1 MRGRRPIPPEVHKL
15 RGTFEPS
22 RHAGRGSP
30 AYAEGELRTAPP
42 GLSPAQRR
50 LWHYAIRHA
59 PAGVLRLIDKDM
71 LLLWVVTKDRYDQ
84 AQKLLAPLESDPAAW
99 SSSPLHRILDRTA
112 ASLLRL
118 AGELGFSPMARR
130 GLRLMPA
137 PTPPDENDPWQML
150 RLVPGGKEDHP
161 EPA

>member
-15 RGTFEPS
+15 RGTYEAS
-22 RHAGRGSP
+22 RHAGRGGP
-30 AYAEGELRTAPP
+30 AYAEGALRIAPP

-50 LWHYAIRHA
+50 SWHYAIKNA
-59 PAGVLRLIDKDM
+59 PGGVLKMIDRDM

-84 AQKLLAPLESDPAAW
+84 AQQLLADLEDDPAAW
-99 SSSPLHRILDRTA
+99 GASPLHRILDRTA

-118 AGELGFSPMARR
+118 AGELGFTPMARR

-137 PTPPDENDPWQML
+137 PAPPDPNDPWAML
-150 RLVPGGKEDHP
+150 QLIPGGKADHP